1 MSLFTK
7 RYRLIMV
14 AGRNILTLGGSAL
27 PEAEASADDLEGEY
41 RYRYR
46 GTDYLAR
53 VATELEGE
61 GLQAV
66 GLRESYATLS
76 EADYLAAQK
85 GMELMYW
92 DAASHHC
99 GRCGGVMHRSGPI
112 SKRCA
117 ECGAEVFPQVSPAVI
132 VLVERGDEALLVHA
146 RTFSRPFYGLV
157 AGFVET
163 GESLEECVAREVAE
177 ETSLLIDDIR
187 YFGSQ
192 AWGYPSQ
199 IMIGFTARY
208 AGGELRFADGELTSG
223 GFFRADSLPL
233 LPGAPSIARRMIDAW
248 ISRSRP
254 GRQAT
259 CSPGEGL
266 PAQ

>member
-1 MSLFTK
+1 MTVFTK
-7 RYRLIMV
+7 KYKL
-14 AGRNILTLGGSAL
+14 ILTTGKSILTRNGTTL
-27 PEAEASADDLEGEY
+27 PSAEASADDLEGEY

-46 GTDYLAR
+46 GADYLAR
-53 VATELEGE
+53 AATEQEAS

-66 GLRESYATLS
+66 GLRDSYATLP
-76 EADYLAAQK
+76 ETDYLAAQK
-85 GMELMYW
+85 GMELTYW
-92 DAASHHC
+92 DAASQRC
-99 GRCGGVMHRSGPI
+99 GRCGGVMRRSGPI
-112 SKRCA
+112 SKKCA
-117 ECGAEVFPQVSPAVI
+117 ECGTEIFPQVSPAVI
-132 VLVERGDEALLVHA
+132 VLVERDDEALLVHA

-177 ETSLLIDDIR
+177 ETSLTIDDIR

-233 LPGAPSIARRMIDAW
+233 LPGAPSIARRMIDSW
-248 ISRSRP
+248 IARR
-254 GRQAT
+254 RHV
-259 CSPGEGL
+259 
-266 PAQ
+266 